1 MRKRMDYSD
10 IKILEEN
17 GVVEVG
23 IPIGD
28 KMMVIQTGKLAKQA
42 SGAALVRFG
51 DSVVLMTVVAS
62 PLRREIDYFPLSVD
76 FEERMYSAGK
86 MPGGFLKRE
95 GRSSEHSTLTARQI
109 DRPIRPL
116 FDKKMK
122 YEVQVVGF
130 CLSSDMEN
138 PLDVCGIVGA
148 SACLAISDIPWDGPV
163 AGVRV
168 GRVDGEFIINPTF
181 EQMEKGDIS
190 LVVAGTEDSLNMV
203 EGELK
208 ELPEEDMLKAL
219 EVGHE
224 AIRKII
230 AAQRMLIEKVGKKK
244 FEYEVEK
251 MDEALIK
258 QIEEFALPTM
268 KDALDGKMK
277 EEREEMMAKLS
288 DETKEKFAIGK
299 DADGN
304 DVDNSKVVSATLHD
318 LEARLVRQ
326 AIIERDYRPDG
337 RSVDEIRP
345 ISCEVGLLPRTHG
358 SGLFTRGQTQVLS
371 SVTLGSMK
379 DNQRT
384 DGISDDSDKY
394 YIHHYNFPPFS
405 VGEVRPIRGPSR
417 RDIGHGALAERSL
430 AGMMPSQ
437 DEFPYTVRVVSEVL
451 ESNGSSSMAS
461 VCGSTLSLLDAGVPI
476 KAPVAGIA
484 MGLVLQEDGKYN
496 ILTDIQGIE
505 DHLGD
510 MDFKV
515 TGTAQGVNAV
525 QMDIKVKG
533 ITSQIMAEALQRAK
547 KARLFILDK
556 MSAVISKPREEMSPY
571 APRIITIHIDPEKIG
586 AIIGPGGKTIRQ
598 ITEDTSTKIDVD
610 DSGRVL
616 IYSFDLE
623 GGKKAV
629 DMIDMLTRDVEVGA
643 EYEGTVV
650 RLVSFG
656 AFVELSPGKDGLVHI
671 SNIANYR
678 ISSVEEVL
686 STGQKVKVKV
696 REIDDMGRVNLTMK
710 GLNPDIDKSEEELA
724 ALNKARAESGEP
736 EEDRGG
742 DRGDRG
748 DRGARPPYKGGDRGS
763 RPPRRDGG
771 SDRGSDRGPRKRY

>member
-1 MRKRMDYSD
+1 MADSD
-10 IKILEEN
+10 IKVFEGEN

-23 IPIGD
+23 VELGG

-42 SGAALVRFG
+42 NGAALVRFG
-51 DSVVLMTVVAS
+51 DSVVLVAVVAS
-62 PLRREIDYFPLSVD
+62 PLKRDLDYFPLQVE

-95 GRSSEHSTLTARQI
+95 GRSSEHSTLSARLI

-122 YEVQVVGF
+122 YEVQVVAF
-130 CLSSDMEN
+130 CMSSDQEN

-148 SACLAISDIPWDGPV
+148 SAALAISDIPWDGPV

-168 GRVDGEFIINPTF
+168 GRINGEFIVNPTF
-181 EQMEKGDIS
+181 EQSEAGDIS
-190 LVVAGTEDSLNMV
+190 LVVAGTDDALNMV
-203 EGELK
+203 EGEFK
-208 ELPEEDMLKAL
+208 ELSEDDMLKAL
-219 EVGHE
+219 EFGHD
-224 AIRKII
+224 AVKKII
-230 AAQRMLIEKVGKKK
+230 AAQKALVEKVGKQK
-244 FEYEVEK
+244 FTYEVEK
-251 MDEALIK
+251 PDPELVR
-258 QIEEFALPTM
+258 QIEEFALPVM
-268 KDALDGKMK
+268 KDALEGKMK
-277 EEREEMMAKLS
+277 EEREDMMNKLS
-288 DETKEKFAIGK
+288 EDTHEKFDK
-299 DADGN
+299 TTDADGN
-304 DVDNSKVVSATLHD
+304 ETDNSRFVGEILHD
-318 LEARLVRQ
+318 LEQRLVRE

-337 RSVDEIRP
+337 RTLDQIRP
-345 ISCEVGLLPRTHG
+345 ISVEVGLLPRTHG
-358 SGLFTRGQTQVLS
+358 SALFTRGQTQVLS

-379 DNQRT
+379 DNQRV
-384 DGISDDSDKY
+384 DGISDDTDKY

-417 RDIGHGALAERSL
+417 RDIGHGALAERAL
-430 AGMMPSQ
+430 AGMLPSQ
-437 DEFPYTVRVVSEVL
+437 DDFPYTVRVVSEVL

-484 MGLVLQEDGKYN
+484 MGLVLQPDGRYK

-515 TGTAQGVNAV
+515 AGTAKGVNAV

-533 ITSQIMAEALQRAK
+533 ITSAIMAEALERAK

-556 MSAVISKPREEMSPY
+556 MAEVISEPRPELSPY
-571 APRIITIHIDPEKIG
+571 APRIITTHIDEDKIG
-586 AIIGPGGKTIRQ
+586 ALIGPGGKTIRQ
-598 ITEDTSTKIDVD
+598 ITEQTNTKIDVD
-610 DSGRVL
+610 DDGRVL
-616 IYSFDLE
+616 IYSYDLE
-623 GGKKAV
+623 GGKKAL
-629 DMIDMLTRDVEVGA
+629 DMVEMLTRDVEVGA

-686 STGQKVKVKV
+686 EIGQKVRVKV

-710 GLNPDIDKSEEELA
+710 GLNPGIDKSEEELA
-724 ALNKARAESGEP
+724 ALIKERGENGDADSGGGKSF
-736 EEDRGG
+736 DRGP
-742 DRGDRG
+742 
-748 DRGARPPYKGGDRGS
+748 RPPYKGGGDRGG

-771 SDRGSDRGPRKRY
+771 GRPPRKSY